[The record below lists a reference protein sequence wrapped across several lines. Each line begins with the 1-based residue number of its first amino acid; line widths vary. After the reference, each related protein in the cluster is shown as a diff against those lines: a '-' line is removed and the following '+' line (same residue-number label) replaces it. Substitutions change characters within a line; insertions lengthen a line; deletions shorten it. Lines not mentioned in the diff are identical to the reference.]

1 MRFNHIALQN
11 FRAWENLD
19 IPIRPITFV
28 FGPNNSGKSAILS
41 AFALLAQTVE
51 SADRD
56 VPLLLERG
64 PYVDLGTFG
73 EVVYGNNRGHTI
85 TIRLGIEIET
95 DDKVPK
101 SVKEHSPFM
110 LETTFKYRVGRRQI
124 VLSRSEL
131 SDTHNGE
138 LRTIFKTHY
147 LMKNDQQLIE
157 SILPK
162 MNANR
167 ARPIRQSTTTT
178 HFLVNPRYAITQ
190 SRLPREFID
199 AVFYIER
206 VQSVFSTALQSLEY
220 LSAFREKPGRIH
232 RFGGQSPSSVGSLG
246 ELTTDVLVADYYQRG
261 RDKADLIPRV
271 SQWMKRAKLANAIKL
286 VPLTDR
292 HFEIRAEHPVTK
304 ETQNLADVGSG
315 LSQVLHVLVAGY
327 WADPLSTVIIEE
339 PEMHLHPQA
348 QAEVGQFVYEMYQ
361 DKVQT
366 IIETHSEHLL
376 LRIQRLVSGGLIPPD
391 DVAIFYVYPN
401 MQKKD
406 ISRIRLGDDGF
417 FQDEWPE
424 GFFPERLIEAR
435 GILKNQARRT

>member
-11 FRAWENLD
+11 FRAWEHQE

-28 FGPNNSGKSAILS
+28 FGPNNSGKSTILS

-73 EVVYGNNRGHTI
+73 EVVYGNDRRHSI
-85 TIRLGIEIET
+85 TIRLGIEIE
-95 DDKVPK
+95 DEDRVPQ
-101 SVKEHSPFM
+101 SVKENSPFM
-110 LETTFKYRVGRRQI
+110 LETTFKYRVRRRQI
-124 VLSRSEL
+124 VLSKSEL
-131 SDTHNGE
+131 SDTHNGSA
-138 LRTIFKTHY
+138 RTIFQTHY
-147 LMKNDQQLIE
+147 AEKTDQQIIDHVLQ
-157 SILPK
+157 K
-162 MNANR
+162 MQDV
-167 ARPIRQSTTTT
+167 RPLRIQQSATTN
-178 HFLVNPRYAITQ
+178 HFLVNPRRVITQ
-190 SRLPREFID
+190 SKASRELFD
-199 AVFYIER
+199 SVFYIER

-220 LSAFREKPGRIH
+220 LSAFREKPRRIH
-232 RFGGQSPSSVGSLG
+232 PFGGQNPSSVGSSG

-271 SQWMKRAKLANAIKL
+271 SRWMKRAKLANAIKL

-292 HFEIRAEHPVTK
+292 HFEIRAEHPVTL
-304 ETQNLADVGSG
+304 ESQNLADVGSG

-327 WADPLSTVIIEE
+327 WADPHSTLIIEE

-348 QAEVGQFVYEMYQ
+348 QAEVGQFIYEMYQ

-376 LRIQRLVSGGLIPPD
+376 LRIQRLVAGGLIPPE
-391 DVAIFYVYPN
+391 DVAIYYVYSK

-406 ISRIRLGDDGF
+406 IAQIHLGDDGL

-424 GFFPERLIEAR
+424 GFFPERLAEAR
-435 GILKNQARRT
+435 GILKSQARRT